1 MPFIHIKGQIAYT
14 CYSMDWLLP
23 SLPGWQNNVGDT
35 MVELGFW
42 MLTSEPW
49 VFLTVLSV
57 LLGSEV
63 KSWSSGLSVHSI
75 QITSYFQDTSWPFSW
90 VFKNS
95 ISVKAVCASSVHSC
109 SPRNL
114 IPALPLTTST
124 WPDAALELTLFIQ
137 QIFTKLT
144 QSSWLCEHEL
154 WTQREFWTAPSL
166 LTPCPILSSVFT
178 RLLWCIMLCYSQLP
192 LWVWELLE
200 RQGLISLGQWK
211 KVTEG
216 NTCEAW
222 VQLDHTLTLIL
233 VNDQHSELQFLC
245 L

>member
-1 MPFIHIKGQIAYT
+1 MPINCQSTKEMYCGMFIYDMPFIHIKGQIAYT

-75 QITSYFQDTSWPFSW
+75 QIPSYFQDTSWPFSW

-109 SPRNL
+109 SPWNL
-114 IPALPLTTST
+114 IPCPAINHLHMAWCRFRTYFVHST
-124 WPDAALELTLFIQ
+124 NI
-137 QIFTKLT
+137 
-144 QSSWLCEHEL
+144 H
-154 WTQREFWTAPSL
+154 
-166 LTPCPILSSVFT
+166 
-178 RLLWCIMLCYSQLP
+178 
-192 LWVWELLE
+192 
-200 RQGLISLGQWK
+200 
-211 KVTEG
+211 
-216 NTCEAW
+216 
-222 VQLDHTLTLIL
+222 
-233 VNDQHSELQFLC
+233 
-245 L
+245 